1 MTKILL
7 FVLLL
12 STSAYSQIKGKVVAI
27 TDGDT
32 FVLLNE
38 KKEQVKIRLHGIDAP
53 EKKQDFGTAAKNYL
67 SSLIYNKEITI
78 EYKNLDRY
86 GRTIG
91 IVFIEELN
99 VNEKML
105 EEGMAWHFKKYDK
118 NSDWAA
124 LEDKAKEGKKGL
136 WVLSNAIAP
145 WEWRNRKK
153 SNNLQQF

>member
-1 MTKILL
+1 MTKIL
-7 FVLLL
+7 FFLLL
-12 STSAYSQIKGKVVAI
+12 ISSSAFTQMKGKVVSI

-32 FVLLNE
+32 FVILNDQ
-38 KKEQVKIRLHGIDAP
+38 KEQIKIRLHGIDAP
-53 EKKQDFGTAAKNYL
+53 EKKQDFGTVAKNYL

-78 EYKNLDRY
+78 DYKNLDRY

-91 IVFIEELN
+91 IVFIEQLN

-124 LEDKAKEGKKGL
+124 LEDKAKEAKKGL
-136 WVLSNAIAP
+136 WLQPNAIAP
-145 WEWRNRKK
+145 WEWRSRKRT
-153 SNNLQQF
+153 NILNQL